1 MKKVFSIVANKFVL
15 TGVAFALWMLF
26 FDQNDIISMK
36 ERRQELQSTKDHIAY
51 LNGEIAR
58 MEKEQEEITG
68 NPQKLE
74 QYAREQ
80 YHLKRDNEDVYI
92 IEK

>member
-15 TGVAFALWMLF
+15 TAVAFALWMLF